1 MADNNSIS
9 QVKSVINSIPF
20 EEILGGPL
28 VACVGAQRD
37 ASFTAYKFMRE
48 VTMNTGEDGE
58 AEPVMVSFSFIKDG
72 KKLKL
77 NIPLLT
83 IVPLPFIQ
91 IDYVDLA
98 FTANVTAT
106 EERNGEA
113 HLTAKYSTETG
124 DEQEDKTEDG
134 SSMSSFT
141 DQNIMKVNIRAVT
154 SDMPPGIA
162 KMQQIFGQ
170 HLVFDEIVEPEPEP
184 EPITE
189 GEVDP
194 ADDLGG
200 AAEPA
205 PDASER
211 LQSMI
216 DDAKNI
222 VRYDLNG
229 PTCFVVEDVYNITGR
244 GTVLTG
250 NLVSGTIK
258 AGDEASV
265 YSPDKKQDT
274 TITAIEVFRK
284 MVDSIEGGPDTQA
297 GLLITGLAKTDVR
310 RGDIVTQR
318 SSVLSLSNKMEAT
331 IRLLTKEEGGRHTPI
346 QPGYRG
352 QCKFFN
358 TMDFTGVITFAE
370 GKDMIMP
377 GETADVTI
385 ELAMPYYLREND
397 GFLVS
402 EGGRTVAVGIINKV
416 ISE

>member
-37 ASFTAYKFMRE
+37 ASFAAYNFMRE

-184 EPITE
+184 TPEPE
-189 GEVDP
+189 SSLSSEPEVP
-194 ADDLGG
+194 V
-200 AAEPA
+200 
-205 PDASER
+205 ASER

-222 VRYDLNG
+222 VRYDLGG

-244 GTVLTG
+244 GTVLAG
-250 NLVSGTIK
+250 NLISGTIK

-274 TITAIEVFRK
+274 TITAIERFRK
-284 MVDSIEGGPDTQA
+284 MMDSIEGGPDIQA

-318 SSVLSLSNKMEAT
+318 SSVLSLRNKMEAT

-358 TMDFTGVITFAE
+358 IMDITGAMTLAE
-370 GKDMIMP
+370 GKDMILP

-385 ELAMPYYLREND
+385 ELAMPYYLRKND
-397 GFLVS
+397 GFVVR

>member
-37 ASFTAYKFMRE
+37 ASFAAYNFMRE

-184 EPITE
+184 TPEPE
-189 GEVDP
+189 SSLSSSLSSEPEVP
-194 ADDLGG
+194 V
-200 AAEPA
+200 
-205 PDASER
+205 ASER

-297 GLLITGLAKTDVR
+297 GLLITGLAKTDVK

-318 SSVLSLSNKMEAT
+318 SSALSLSNKMEAT

-358 TMDFTGVITFAE
+358 TMDFTGVMTFAE
-370 GKDMIMP
+370 GKDMMLP

-397 GFLVS
+397 GFVVS

>member
-48 VTMNTGEDGE
+48 VTMNTGKDGE

-77 NIPLLT
+77 NVPLLT

-184 EPITE
+184 ITE
-189 GEVDP
+189 GETDP

-205 PDASER
+205 QNASER
-211 LQSMI
+211 LQAMI

-222 VRYDLNG
+222 VRYDLGG

-244 GTVLTG
+244 GTVLAG
-250 NLVSGTIK
+250 NLISGTIK

-274 TITAIEVFRK
+274 TITAIERFRK
-284 MVDSIEGGPDTQA
+284 MMDSIEGGPDIQA
-297 GLLITGLAKTDVR
+297 GLLITGLAKTDVK

-318 SSVLSLSNKMEAT
+318 SSALSLSNKMEAT
-331 IRLLTKEEGGRHTPI
+331 IRLLTKEEGGRHTPML
-346 QPGYRG
+346 PGYRG

-358 TMDFTGVITFAE
+358 IMDITGAMTLAE
-370 GKDMIMP
+370 GKDMILP

-385 ELAMPYYLREND
+385 ELAMPYYLRKND
-397 GFLVS
+397 GFLVR

>member
-48 VTMNTGEDGE
+48 VTMNTGKDGE

-184 EPITE
+184 ITE

-200 AAEPA
+200 AAEPVL
-205 PDASER
+205 DASER

-222 VRYDLNG
+222 VRYDLGG

-274 TITAIEVFRK
+274 TITAIERFRK

-297 GLLITGLAKTDVR
+297 GLLITGLAKTDVK
-310 RGDIVTQR
+310 RGGIVTQR
-318 SSVLSLSNKMEAT
+318 SSALSLSNKMEAT
-331 IRLLTKEEGGRHTPI
+331 IRLLTKEEGGRHTPML
-346 QPGYRG
+346 PGYRG
-352 QCKFFN
+352 QCYFYN
-358 TMDFTGVITFAE
+358 IMDFTGVVTFAE
-370 GKDMIMP
+370 GKDMMLP

-397 GFLVS
+397 GFVVK

>member
-48 VTMNTGEDGE
+48 VTMNTGKDGE

-184 EPITE
+184 ITE

-205 PDASER
+205 LDASER

-222 VRYDLNG
+222 VRYDLGG

-244 GTVLTG
+244 GTVLAG
-250 NLVSGTIK
+250 NLISGTIK

-274 TITAIEVFRK
+274 TITAIERFRK

-297 GLLITGLAKTDVR
+297 GLLITGLAKTDVK

-318 SSVLSLSNKMEAT
+318 SSALSLSNKMEAT
-331 IRLLTKEEGGRHTPI
+331 IRLLTKEEGGRHTPML
-346 QPGYRG
+346 PGYRG
-352 QCKFFN
+352 QCYFYN
-358 TMDFTGVITFAE
+358 IMDFTGVVTFAE
-370 GKDMIMP
+370 GNDMILP

-397 GFLVS
+397 GFVVK

>member
-48 VTMNTGEDGE
+48 VTMNTGKDGE

-184 EPITE
+184 TPEPE
-189 GEVDP
+189 SSLSSSLSSEPEVP
-194 ADDLGG
+194 V
-200 AAEPA
+200 
-205 PDASER
+205 ASER

-222 VRYDLNG
+222 VRYDLGG

-244 GTVLTG
+244 GTVLAG
-250 NLVSGTIK
+250 NLISGTIK

-274 TITAIEVFRK
+274 TITAIERFRK
-284 MVDSIEGGPDTQA
+284 MMDSIEGGPDIQA
-297 GLLITGLAKTDVR
+297 GLLITGLAKTDVK

-318 SSVLSLSNKMEAT
+318 SSVLSLRNKMEAT

-358 TMDFTGVITFAE
+358 IMDITGAMTLAE
-370 GKDMIMP
+370 GKDMILP

-397 GFLVS
+397 GFVVR

>member
-48 VTMNTGEDGE
+48 VTMNTGKDGE

-77 NIPLLT
+77 NVPLLT

-184 EPITE
+184 TPEPE
-189 GEVDP
+189 SSLSSEPEVP
-194 ADDLGG
+194 V
-200 AAEPA
+200 
-205 PDASER
+205 ASER

-222 VRYDLNG
+222 VRYDLGG

-244 GTVLTG
+244 GTVLAG
-250 NLVSGTIK
+250 NLISGTIK

-274 TITAIEVFRK
+274 TITAIERFRK
-284 MVDSIEGGPDTQA
+284 MMDSIEGGPDIQA
-297 GLLITGLAKTDVR
+297 GLLITGLAKTDVK

-318 SSVLSLSNKMEAT
+318 SSALSLSNKMEAT

-358 TMDFTGVITFAE
+358 IMDITGAMTLAE
-370 GKDMIMP
+370 GKDMMLP
-377 GETADVTI
+377 GETSEVTI

-397 GFLVS
+397 GFVVR

>member
-48 VTMNTGEDGE
+48 VTMNTGKDGE

-77 NIPLLT
+77 NVPLLT

-184 EPITE
+184 TPEPE
-189 GEVDP
+189 SSLSSSLSSEPEVP
-194 ADDLGG
+194 V
-200 AAEPA
+200 
-205 PDASER
+205 ASER

-222 VRYDLNG
+222 VRYDLGG

-244 GTVLTG
+244 GTVLAG
-250 NLVSGTIK
+250 NLISGTIK

-274 TITAIEVFRK
+274 TITAIERFRK
-284 MVDSIEGGPDTQA
+284 MMDSIEGGPDIQA
-297 GLLITGLAKTDVR
+297 GLLITGLAKTDVK

-318 SSVLSLSNKMEAT
+318 SSVLSLRNKMEAT

-358 TMDFTGVITFAE
+358 IMDITGAMTLAE
-370 GKDMIMP
+370 GKDMILP